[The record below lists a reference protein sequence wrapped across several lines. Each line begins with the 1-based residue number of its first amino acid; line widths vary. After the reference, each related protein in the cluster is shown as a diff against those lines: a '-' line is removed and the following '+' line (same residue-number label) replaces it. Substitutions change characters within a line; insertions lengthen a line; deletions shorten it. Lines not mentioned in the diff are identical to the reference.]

1 MNGHNGEGPNGYRYL
16 AYLKTVADNPTMLRA
31 ADLPRLLDP
40 LNMPPSIA
48 AIARAT
54 GGEG

>member
-1 MNGHNGEGPNGYRYL
+1 MNGHNGEGTNGFRYL